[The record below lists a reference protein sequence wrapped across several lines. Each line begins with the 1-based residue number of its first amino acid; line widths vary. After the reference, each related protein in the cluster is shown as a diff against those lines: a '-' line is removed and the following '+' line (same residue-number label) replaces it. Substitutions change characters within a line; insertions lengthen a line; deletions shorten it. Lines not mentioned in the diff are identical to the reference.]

1 MSDPFDFFKEQE
13 AKLLEKPSEQV
24 WKKLEKRLDQ
34 LPRRPKVRRRRPDVR
49 LGLVVLVLLV
59 LLFSAVVVWWFVQQ
73 LMR

>member
-49 LGLVVLVLLV
+49 LGMVALVLLV
-59 LLFSAVVVWWFVQQ
+59 LLFSAIMVWWFVQQ

>member
-49 LGLVVLVLLV
+49 LGMVALVLLV
-59 LLFSAVVVWWFVQQ
+59 LLFSAVMVWWFVQQ

>member
-49 LGLVVLVLLV
+49 LGLVALVLLV
-59 LLFSAVVVWWFVQQ
+59 LLFSAVVVWWFARQ